1 MIKVSEK
8 MTIWTTEEEERI
20 IKVIQKI
27 TLKGVFLKFIRRVMK
42 KLVLR
47 SKRLCGVSSILYA

>member
-27 TLKGVFLKFIRRVMK
+27 TLKGVFLRRVMK

-47 SKRLCGVSSILYA
+47 SKRLCRVSSILYA